1 MNNEYDIA
9 KAFER
14 IEETVISSMKRNM
27 TRHLTEETLE
37 DMNWSMWQAEKLKS
51 LEQFKKE
58 HKELFKKDFYN
69 INNSIEDILQKCYE
83 NGRLEQ
89 EKIILE
95 AIKKGN
101 FNSNNK
107 KINKLWHLY
116 QSSKNNRIKKK
127 QLSRIAK
134 ETDDIQATFFG
145 VNEKKLKALID
156 ATVKDFENAEL
167 SILRYTDDQYRRI
180 IFDSQVYANTGAGTV
195 SQAVDMA
202 TKDFLSKGINSIQYA
217 SGAMVNIA
225 SYAEMA
231 IRTASQRA
239 YLQGSGS
246 KRNEWGVY
254 TVLVPNRRF
263 RLSILYKIS
272 RQSIY

>member
-9 KAFER
+9 KAFQR
-14 IEETVISSMKRNM
+14 IEETVISSMRRNM
-27 TRHLTEETLE
+27 SRHLREEKLE
-37 DMNWSMWQAEKLKS
+37 DMNWSMWQAEKLKA

-58 HKELFKKDFYN
+58 HKELFKNDFYD
-69 INNSIEDILQKCYE
+69 INKSIEDILKKCYE
-83 NGRLEQ
+83 DGRLEQ
-89 EKIILE
+89 ERIILE

-101 FNSNNK
+101 FNSQDK
-107 KINKLWHLY
+107 KINKLWHIY
-116 QSSKNNRIKKK
+116 KNTKNHRVKKK

-134 ETDDIQATFFG
+134 EADNIQATFFG
-145 VNEKKLKALID
+145 VNEKKLKALIE
-156 ATVKDFENAEL
+156 ATTNNFEEAEKA
-167 SILRYTDDQYRRI
+167 ILRYTDDQYRKI

-195 SQAVDMA
+195 SQAIDMA
-202 TKDFLSKGINSIQYA
+202 SKDFLSKGISNIKYA

-239 YLQGSGS
+239 YLQGSGD

-263 RLSILYKIS
+263 RLPILH
-272 RQSIY
+272 